1 MEKIPQGLPQVLTL
15 IHGRCK
21 YEYFVEQGLPLTAD
35 LAVMSAEP
43 LYRLIHGLPGA
54 GKSQVLIW
62 IRDYFETVWHWVH
75 GDEFVFVAGLNS
87 MADHIGGATLHS
99 YFGLSFKNRRG
110 AIVNSAQSDKN
121 WNQKL
126 TKMSILK
133 YIFVDE
139 IEAAGA
145 ELIGH
150 AQNETLQ
157 HTRRPDVYRYAQNTS
172 EALLQRNPR
181 PWGGLNVMLIGDWWQ
196 LHPTGSMAI
205 MSNPFAT
212 SILENA
218 SAQSTMHSLWCTP
231 GSDHA
236 LQDL

>member
-1 MEKIPQGLPQVLTL
+1 MEKIPQGLLQVLTL

-21 YEYFVEQGLPLTAD
+21 YEYFVEQGLPLTTD
-35 LAVMSAEP
+35 LSVMSAEP

-172 EALLQRNPR
+172 ETLLQRNPR
-181 PWGGLNVMLIGDWWQ
+181 PWGGVNVVLIGDWWQ

-205 MSNPFAT
+205 MSNPLAPRI
-212 SILENA
+212 SENA

-231 GSDHA
+231 TSEHA